1 VNPLAVTVAGVAF
14 PSPLVLASGVMGLSA
29 SSLKRVADAGAGAVT
44 TKSCGLEE
52 RKGHPC
58 PSILPFEHGLL
69 NAVGLANPGVEEM
82 AREIAEFQARSPI
95 PVIAS
100 IFGRTEAEFGEAAA
114 RLLALVRPA
123 LLEINVSCPNVSSE
137 FGQPFAADAA
147 ACARITSLVKARAD
161 GVPVAVKLSLM
172 CPSIAQTA
180 KACAAAGADAITA
193 INSVGPGMLIDPHV
207 RRPILANQVGG
218 LSGGAILPLAVRAVW
233 EIARAVPLPIIG
245 TGGVTRPEDALQLIL
260 AGATAVGI
268 GTGIYTCGLEVFG
281 RINAFLTDWLARE
294 GLRSLDALRGAA
306 HHPPPAEARHG

>member
-1 VNPLAVTVAGVAF
+1 MNPLAVRVAGVTF

-58 PSILPFEHGLL
+58 PTLLPFEHGLL
-69 NAVGLANPGVEEM
+69 NAIGLANPGVDEM
-82 AREIAEFQARSPI
+82 AGEIAEFQARSSI

-114 RLLALVRPA
+114 RLLARVRPA
-123 LLEINVSCPNVSSE
+123 LLEVNVSCPNVGSE

-147 ACARITSLVKARAD
+147 ASARITGLVKARA
-161 GVPVAVKLSLM
+161 GHVPVAVKLSLM
-172 CPSIAQTA
+172 CPSIAQVA

-218 LSGGAILPLAVRAVW
+218 LSGAAILPLAVRAVW
-233 EIARAVPLPIIG
+233 DIARTVPLPIIG
-245 TGGVTRPEDALQLIL
+245 TGGVARPEDALQLIL

-268 GTGIYTCGLEVFG
+268 GTGVYTGGLEVFG
-281 RINAFLTDWLARE
+281 RINSFLADWLDRE

-306 HHPPPAEARHG
+306 HPARSQEAHHG